1 MNINKFKNKKGF
13 TLIELLIVIAIIGIL
28 AAIAIPTYLSYVN
41 RAKDSE
47 ASTNLGAIFTDET
60 AFNATSS
67 TYISAGAASNTGVT
81 AITTATA
88 THAFYSPTGT
98 AVAYN
103 VDSGPFSCGG
113 VTSTAPVTTTF
124 AAPTGA
130 GVLTAQGG
138 YTLIT
143 AGVAGTPTAG
153 PTSPALGGFADIG
166 FYPKGSLY
174 FYYGVGANGGPYEV
188 APTIGHITAYATP
201 TNGAC
206 GAGYVAIAAT
216 NFTGS
221 NPQMYAVDDFT
232 STAILIVGTSY

>member
-1 MNINKFKNKKGF
+1 
-13 TLIELLIVIAIIGIL
+13 
-28 AAIAIPTYLSYVN
+28 
-41 RAKDSE
+41 
-47 ASTNLGAIFTDET
+47 
-60 AFNATSS
+60 
-67 TYISAGAASNTGVT
+67 VT

-98 AVAYN
+98 AVTYD

-113 VTSTAPVTTTF
+113 VTAVTPVTTF
-124 AAPTGA
+124 AVPSTS

-138 YTLIT
+138 YTPIT
-143 AGVAGTPTAG
+143 AGVQGTATAG
-153 PTSPALGGFADIG
+153 PATAQGGFADIG

-174 FYYGVGANGGPYEV
+174 FYYGVGANSGPYEV
-188 APTIGHITAYATP
+188 APTTGTTASTYTQPTVATP
-201 TNGAC
+201 YNSAC

-232 STAILIVGTSY
+232 STATLITGTSY